1 MGVVREVYQ
10 SESILKDKTASFKK
24 SQILLKKILKKI
36 FAEEGI
42 FFFCVVNKK
51 QTEVFEDYR
60 HPDIV
65 FPSGFPVELDF
76 FYPRLN
82 IAIEYQV

>member
-42 FFFCVVNKK
+42 FSFV
-51 QTEVFEDYR
+51 
-60 HPDIV
+60 
-65 FPSGFPVELDF
+65 L
-76 FYPRLN
+76 
-82 IAIEYQV
+82 